1 MKSPPNQNEVP
12 FVTYLKKL
20 AKNENRGALA
30 ALRRGLG
37 RPPGSAP
44 EVHRY
49 VMPFLSPG
57 PWTWRNQCHYIVA
70 ALFALHPES
79 TAHGNMGHTLHAI
92 HAATRSESIEQ
103 RFVAL
108 LKCHRDDLF
117 DHLRHAVS
125 LARSSSKSIAVHW
138 EQLFKD
144 ICYWDSENNRVQR
157 NWSQGFWSES
167 ATPEVITETTDSGE

>member
-1 MKSPPNQNEVP
+1 MNSPPSKNEVP

-20 AKNENRGALA
+20 GQNENRGALA
-30 ALRRGLG
+30 ALRCGLG

-44 EVHRY
+44 EMHRY
-49 VMPFLSPG
+49 VMPFLSLG
-57 PWTWRNQCHYIVA
+57 PWTWRNECHYVVA

-79 TAHGNMGHTLHAI
+79 AAHGNMGDTLHAI

-117 DHLRHAVS
+117 DHLRHAIS
-125 LARSSSKSIAVHW
+125 LARGKSVPIHW

-144 ICYWDSENNRVQR
+144 ICYWESENRRVHR
-157 NWSQGFWSES
+157 NWSQGFWSEK
-167 ATPEVITETTDSGE
+167 ATPEKLTETADSGE